1 MRRRFLSPKLAV
13 LLLLLLS
20 ALIWKFGLATAA
32 GTVGDGTPAS
42 CTEDALIAAL
52 QGGGAVTF
60 DCGQT
65 DDAPVTIPVTQRI
78 ALTADT
84 VIDGGAAKALIL
96 NGGDAGTGDRN
107 GVGIFAV
114 GAGVSVE
121 IRNLTILNAGDSAI
135 INQGALTLDSVVI
148 QEARAAQC
156 AAVQS
161 TGTLTVR
168 RGMLTTNTA
177 ESIGGNACVLAG
189 TATFENAD
197 VRFGR
202 RTGRRH
208 LHRRRQREH
217 HRQLHRL
224 QPFHAPGSR
233 DLRGRDGDSD
243 AAWRGAGEQRRRSR
257 FARRA
262 GWWSLQ
268 RGHQR
273 SSVR

>member
-156 AAVQS
+156 RRTEHGDAD
-161 TGTLTVR
+161 GTPRHAHHKHGGKHR
-168 RGMLTTNTA
+168 RQRLRP
-177 ESIGGNACVLAG
+177 GGDGHLRECGRA
-189 TATFENAD
+189 FWP
-197 VRFGR
+197 R

-208 LHRRRQREH
+208 LHRRQREH